1 MIKSELD
8 NVMALVIKEIQ
19 YLRSAGQKEYAGG
32 ENAFGNFERLSDQLQ
47 LNRKKVLW
55 VYLMKH
61 IDGVVSYL
69 NGHISQREPVE
80 RRINDIIVY
89 LILLRGMIQED
100 QQKSNVPGGVIM
112 PITIL
117 NNKLDGSS

>member
-1 MIKSELD
+1 MEQ
-8 NVMALVIKEIQ
+8 VITEINF
-19 YLRSAGQKEYAGG
+19 LRDSGQKEYAGG
-32 ENAFGNFERLSDQLQ
+32 ENAFGNFERLEAQLV
-47 LNRKKVLW
+47 LDRKKVLW

-80 RRINDIIVY
+80 GRINDIIVY

-100 QQKSNVPGGVIM
+100 KEKNNVPLSITTKDGV
-112 PITIL
+112 PIVSL
-117 NNKLDGSS
+117 NSINK